1 MCEYI
6 WDIVFNLSFILTFFF
21 SVNPMY
27 YVGFSSAT
35 IVASLILFQG
45 FNTTDATS
53 IMSLITGFIVTF
65 LGVHL
70 LNLSRVSEPPLDHPN
85 GQAHTHSALAGGLMN
100 PRLSLQGRMSLEGWN
115 GVGNGPDRGIDVHMD
130 GVRRPGG
137 RHGRQGSVYE
147 SQTTTLFSAFEESD
161 GDPGMLPLTSHPP
174 RQQQLRK
181 QSDLHRLGEVDEL
194 GGDGDEDEEGVD
206 ADRRALLKKGKPR
219 QQQHHQ
225 QQSRQPPRPTAGS
238 RNNSHSPVSDSSLT
252 DVRITP
258 R

>member
-1 MCEYI
+1 
-6 WDIVFNLSFILTFFF
+6 
-21 SVNPMY
+21 MY

-45 FNTTDATS
+45 FNTTDTTS

-85 GQAHTHSALAGGLMN
+85 GSAHAHSALAGGLMN
-100 PRLSLQGRMSLEGWN
+100 PRLSLQGRMSLDRWN
-115 GVGNGPDRGIDVHMD
+115 SIGSGPDRDIDMHMD

-137 RHGRQGSVYE
+137 RHGRQSSVYQ
-147 SQTTTLFSAFEESD
+147 SQTTTLFNAFEESD
-161 GDPGMLPLTSHPP
+161 GDPGMLPPTSHP
-174 RQQQLRK
+174 RQQQHRK
-181 QSDLHRLGEVDEL
+181 QPSLTDDLHQLREVDEL
-194 GGDGDEDEEGVD
+194 GGDGDEDEED
-206 ADRRALLKKGKPR
+206 ADADKRALLKKEKSR
-219 QQQHHQ
+219 RLHHQ
-225 QQSRQPPRPTAGS
+225 QQTRQPRPTAGS

>member
-1 MCEYI
+1 MCEYR
-6 WDIVFNLSFILTFFF
+6 DTVQFFLLTFFR

-70 LNLSRVSEPPLDHPN
+70 LNLSRVSDPPLDHPN
-85 GQAHTHSALAGGLMN
+85 GQAHSHSALSGGLMN
-100 PRLSLQGRMSLEGWN
+100 PRLSLQGRMSLDRWN
-115 GVGNGPDRGIDVHMD
+115 GMGNGPDRDIDIHMD

-137 RHGRQGSVYE
+137 RHGRQSSIYQ
-147 SQTTTLFSAFEESD
+147 SQTSTLFSAFEESD
-161 GDPGMLPLTSHPP
+161 GDPGMLPPTSHP
-174 RQQQLRK
+174 RQQQHRK
-181 QSDLHRLGEVDEL
+181 QSSLADSHQLRGVDEL
-194 GGDGDEDEEGVD
+194 DGDEDEEGAD
-206 ADRRALLKKGKPR
+206 ADKRALLKRAKSR

-225 QQSRQPPRPTAGS
+225 QQSRQPRPTAGL
-238 RNNSHSPVSDSSLT
+238 RNNSYSPVSDSSLT

>member
-1 MCEYI
+1 MCSI
-6 WDIVFNLSFILTFFF
+6 FHIDFLFR

-70 LNLSRVSEPPLDHPN
+70 LNLSRLSESPLDHPN

-100 PRLSLQGRMSLEGWN
+100 PRLSLQGRMSLDRWN
-115 GVGNGPDRGIDVHMD
+115 GMGNGDIDIQMD
-130 GVRRPGG
+130 GVRRGG
-137 RHGRQGSVYE
+137 RHGRQSSVYQ
-147 SQTTTLFSAFEESD
+147 SQTTTLFNAFEESD
-161 GDPGMLPLTSHPP
+161 GDPAMIPPASNP
-174 RQQQLRK
+174 RQPQLRK
-181 QSDLHRLGEVDEL
+181 QSILTDVRQLSEVDEL
-194 GGDGDEDEEGVD
+194 GDGDEDEEGGD
-206 ADRRALLKKGKPR
+206 ADKRALLKREKSRNQHR
-219 QQQHHQ
+219 QQQLR
-225 QQSRQPPRPTAGS
+225 QSRPRAGS
-238 RNNSHSPVSDSSLT
+238 HNNSHSPVSDSSLT

>member
-1 MCEYI
+1 
-6 WDIVFNLSFILTFFF
+6 
-21 SVNPMY
+21 MY

-53 IMSLITGFIVTF
+53 IMSLIAGFIVTF

-85 GQAHTHSALAGGLMN
+85 GEAHSHSALAGGLMN
-100 PRLSLQGRMSLEGWN
+100 PRLSLQGRMSLERWN
-115 GVGNGPDRGIDVHMD
+115 GVGNGPDRGIDMHME

-137 RHGRQGSVYE
+137 RHGRQSSVYQ
-147 SQTTTLFSAFEESD
+147 SQTTTLFNAFEESD
-161 GDPGMLPLTSHPP
+161 GDPGMLPLTSHP
-174 RQQQLRK
+174 RQQQLGK
-181 QSDLHRLGEVDEL
+181 QSSLTDLRQLREVDEL
-194 GGDGDEDEEGVD
+194 GDGDEDEEGVN
-206 ADRRALLKKGKPR
+206 ADKRSLLKKEKPR
-219 QQQHHQ
+219 QQQHYQ
-225 QQSRQPPRPTAGS
+225 RQPRPTAGS

>member
-1 MCEYI
+1 
-6 WDIVFNLSFILTFFF
+6 
-21 SVNPMY
+21 MY

-70 LNLSRVSEPPLDHPN
+70 LNISRVSEPPLDHPN
-85 GQAHTHSALAGGLMN
+85 GQAHSHSALARGLMN
-100 PRLSLQGRMSLEGWN
+100 PRLSLQGRMSLERWN
-115 GVGNGPDRGIDVHMD
+115 GNGPDRDIYIHMD

-137 RHGRQGSVYE
+137 RRGRRSSVYQ
-147 SQTTTLFSAFEESD
+147 SQTTTLFGAFGESD
-161 GDPGMLPLTSHPP
+161 GDPGMLPPTPHP
-174 RQQQLRK
+174 RQHQHRK
-181 QSDLHRLGEVDEL
+181 QSSLTDIHQLEEFDEL
-194 GGDGDEDEEGVD
+194 REGDEDEEGAD
-206 ADRRALLKKGKPR
+206 ADKRALLKRERSR
-219 QQQHHQ
+219 QQQHRQ
-225 QQSRQPPRPTAGS
+225 QPRPPAGL
-238 RNNSHSPVSDSSLT
+238 RNNNHSPVSDSSLT

>member
-1 MCEYI
+1 
-6 WDIVFNLSFILTFFF
+6 
-21 SVNPMY
+21 MY

-45 FNTTDATS
+45 FNTTDSTS

-100 PRLSLQGRMSLEGWN
+100 PRLSLQGRMSLDRWN
-115 GVGNGPDRGIDVHMD
+115 GVGNGPDQDIDMHMD
-130 GVRRPGG
+130 GIRRPGR
-137 RHGRQGSVYE
+137 RHGRHSSVYQ
-147 SQTTTLFSAFEESD
+147 SQTTTLFNAFEESD
-161 GDPGMLPLTSHPP
+161 GDPGMLPHTSHPHH
-174 RQQQLRK
+174 QHHRK
-181 QSDLHRLGEVDEL
+181 QSSLTDLHQLRELEEL
-194 GGDGDEDEEGVD
+194 GDVDEDEEGVD
-206 ADRRALLKKGKPR
+206 ADRRALLKRGKPR
-219 QQQHHQ
+219 QQHHQ
-225 QQSRQPPRPTAGS
+225 QQSRQPRPTA
-238 RNNSHSPVSDSSLT
+238 NNSHSPVSDSSLT

>member
-1 MCEYI
+1 
-6 WDIVFNLSFILTFFF
+6 
-21 SVNPMY
+21 MY

-53 IMSLITGFIVTF
+53 IMSLIAGFIVTF

-85 GQAHTHSALAGGLMN
+85 GEAHTHSALAGGLMN
-100 PRLSLQGRMSLEGWN
+100 PRLSLQGRMSLERWN
-115 GVGNGPDRGIDVHMD
+115 GVGNGPDRGIDMHME

-137 RHGRQGSVYE
+137 RHGRQSSVYQ
-147 SQTTTLFSAFEESD
+147 SQTTTLFNAFEESD
-161 GDPGMLPLTSHPP
+161 GDPGMLPLTSHP
-174 RQQQLRK
+174 RQLR
-181 QSDLHRLGEVDEL
+181 EVDEL
-194 GGDGDEDEEGVD
+194 GDGDEDEEGVN
-206 ADRRALLKKGKPR
+206 ADKRALLKKEKPR

-225 QQSRQPPRPTAGS
+225 RQPGPTAGS